1 METLPPSSVQPL
13 TWIPQ
18 SPRPR
23 LVAPALALGAW
34 VGLGLFALAESQF
47 AGHGS
52 RPALLLSAAFACA
65 SIVPAVLHL
74 RRSPYSSLAAFVLWL
89 GWCGFVAWKLSQVL

>member
-23 LVAPALALGAW
+23 IVAPSLALSAW
-34 VGLGLFALAESQF
+34 AALGLFALAESQF
-47 AGHGS
+47 GGRGS
-52 RPALLLSAAFACA
+52 RIALLLSAVLACA
-65 SIVPAVLHL
+65 SIVPAGLHL
-74 RRSPYSSLAAFVLWL
+74 KRSPLSSALALALCA
-89 GWCGFVAWKLSQVL
+89 GWCAFVAWKLSQVL